1 MPRNRSGHSG
11 PTVYIYT
18 EPELDHSWLH
28 GCKAF
33 RELLS
38 SSEVGNLAEV
48 GIRHAL
54 ASSVL
59 RVRNPADASLF
70 FVPIFEYASQKV
82 NDTCRGAD
90 GNASSHRQRVA
101 LAAAKLSA
109 SPWWQRYR
117 GADHAFATSAYSY
130 GGRGAGTAN
139 LRQRLGGLLPLLRRG
154 ASGRYKPGPTATSV
168 GRCVVGVP
176 WHSVKLAAAGLQ
188 VPAGVSGSGAP
199 LPWPRGADGVGGDGA
214 NGEVG
219 GGGGPRRLLLHFAGS
234 LDVVGMHANVRCA
247 VGPLAAAAVGVADV
261 AVRLTL
267 HANASRWGNCAR
279 RAMALLAAA
288 RNGAEGGRGGEG
300 GGGSGGGE
308 SAPAVTATGEGRS
321 PGESFVRQTL
331 REMSEATFCLMPAG
345 DNSARSIMY
354 TALALGC
361 IPVVLCDPLADW
373 LLPYATHVPWT
384 QLWVKPSAA
393 SFVRNPASLLPL
405 LRIISADDVRRKQA
419 AIARHRADVL
429 YDAPHSCAGTNFVI
443 DAARCLSSCSFTSHS
458 CSHTG
463 RASNATRPTS

>member
-1 MPRNRSGHSG
+1 MR
-11 PTVYIYT
+11 
-18 EPELDHSWLH
+18 
-28 GCKAF
+28 
-33 RELLS
+33 
-38 SSEVGNLAEV
+38 
-48 GIRHAL
+48 
-54 ASSVL
+54 
-59 RVRNPADASLF
+59 PAHASLF

-139 LRQRLGGLLPLLRRG
+139 LRHRLGGLLGGLLRRG
-154 ASGRYKPGPTATSV
+154 ASGRYKPGLTATSV

-199 LPWPRGADGVGGDGA
+199 LPWPRSADGVGGDGA

-267 HANASRWGNCAR
+267 PANASRWGNCAR

-308 SAPAVTATGEGRS
+308 SAPAVSAAGEGRS

-361 IPVVLCDPLADW
+361 IPVVLSLSQTGCCHTPRMCRGRNCGSSRPPPPSCAIPRRCYRCCALSARTTCAVSRPPSRATAPMYSTTRPIRAPAPTLSSTPRAASAAAALRRTVAHTPAERATPHVPLARAVDSMATMHFHGFPVSRNHRTLRTA
-373 LLPYATHVPWT
+373 LLP
-384 QLWVKPSAA
+384 
-393 SFVRNPASLLPL
+393 
-405 LRIISADDVRRKQA
+405 
-419 AIARHRADVL
+419 
-429 YDAPHSCAGTNFVI
+429 GTITVH
-443 DAARCLSSCSFTSHS
+443 LS
-458 CSHTG
+458 
-463 RASNATRPTS
+463 